1 MNQYKNN
8 HLEDPLGLGDNNLK
22 HEHNL
27 TLNDLRNN
35 QKNGESHPRFK
46 ILNSS
51 AKLYCIQIFGEPFEL
66 KIFI

>member
-35 QKNGESHPRFK
+35 QKNGEPHPRFK

-51 AKLYCIQIFGEPFEL
+51 C
-66 KIFI
+66 